1 MRIIGVVPSGETACR
16 AGGDHELGTI
26 GRLLATGC
34 LDELLLTTGMRREL
48 SSPTTAD
55 ILLVHD
61 ARLDL
66 AAPQAI
72 RSVVDVVRTG
82 TAEAAIATR
91 PVTDTI
97 KLLEPDGTL
106 RAGWE
111 RHRLRELRSPLCCRA
126 SLLTD
131 SEAVP
136 DVTELPTGAVH
147 LVNDDP
153 LDRSS

>member
-1 MRIIGVVPSGETACR
+1 MRIIGIAPSDETIGCSDDDR
-16 AGGDHELGTI
+16 LDTI
-26 GRLLATGC
+26 GRLLATGF
-34 LDELLLTTGMRREL
+34 LDELLLTTGTGPSL
-48 SSPTTAD
+48 TSLPTTAD

-66 AAPQAI
+66 AAPQTI

-82 TAEAAIATR
+82 IAEAAIATR

-126 SLLTD
+126 NLLTD
-131 SEAVP
+131 SGAVP
-136 DVTELPTGAVH
+136 DVTELPTGTVH